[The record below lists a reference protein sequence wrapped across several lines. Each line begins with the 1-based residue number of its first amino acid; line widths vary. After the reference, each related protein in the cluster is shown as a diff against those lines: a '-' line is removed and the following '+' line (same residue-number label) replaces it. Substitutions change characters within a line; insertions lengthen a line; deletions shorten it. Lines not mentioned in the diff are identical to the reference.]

1 MSALEI
7 LDDCE
12 VKKKKLSYQAL
23 YKGLKMSG
31 IYPAQILKENVVR
44 WIKTPPLDAKDTAPP
59 KVINDASRIPKRQ
72 KQW

>member
-23 YKGLKMSG
+23 YKGQKMSG
-31 IYPAQILKENVVR
+31 IYPAQTLKENVVR
-44 WIKTPPLDAKDTAPP
+44 LIKTSPLDAKEITPP
-59 KVINDASRIPKRQ
+59 KIINDASRIPKHQ